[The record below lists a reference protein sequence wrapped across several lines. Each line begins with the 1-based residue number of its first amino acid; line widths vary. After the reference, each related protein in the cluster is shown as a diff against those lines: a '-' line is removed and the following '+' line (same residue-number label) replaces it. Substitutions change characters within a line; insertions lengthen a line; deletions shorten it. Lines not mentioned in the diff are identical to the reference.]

1 MIANKL
7 PYILIILLF
16 PILLL
21 GQKTAL
27 EISEYTQLTTYDQ
40 LTDYIYRLEKT
51 NKRIKVEVIGKSV
64 EGRNIYAMIFSKKG
78 LSVDKKKLKVIVFA
92 QQHGNEQSGKEA
104 ILILAREILEPTNSN
119 LLDIMD
125 IVLIPQ
131 VNPDGA
137 ASNQRRNANGMD
149 LNRNHLIMTEPET
162 QALHRFA
169 DRHQFDVTID
179 VHEYWPYGKA
189 WKEAG
194 YRKNSDVTFGVG
206 TNLNISDELRRKQ
219 NELIQNHVLPKLKKR
234 NIIASSYLPGG
245 PPEID
250 YMRFSTFD
258 INDGRQSFGIQGKFS
273 LIQEGMNGEDLY
285 LDNIFYRARAQK
297 YGLLY
302 TLNLIRDNVDDLR
315 HLIKKNMTYMMKNLT
330 EGVVSI
336 QMRHISDGKPIYF
349 PGYSYNTFQDT
360 MIETSN
366 FKSTI
371 ESIHI
376 VKSPYG
382 YLIPKSDEKLTAW
395 IKNFN
400 IDYTEYR
407 NDKQYSIKEN
417 TVIMIDSIDFEGD
430 QIINPILKIQEL
442 NSVNHSK
449 YWFVPTVQ
457 QKGLAIIQALEPKSM
472 MGLATYDRFKYMI
485 QVGKSFPILRVELKD

>member
-1 MIANKL
+1 
-7 PYILIILLF
+7 
-16 PILLL
+16 
-21 GQKTAL
+21 
-27 EISEYTQLTTYDQ
+27 
-40 LTDYIYRLEKT
+40 
-51 NKRIKVEVIGKSV
+51 
-64 EGRNIYAMIFSKKG
+64 
-78 LSVDKKKLKVIVFA
+78 
-92 QQHGNEQSGKEA
+92 
-104 ILILAREILEPTNSN
+104 
-119 LLDIMD
+119 
-125 IVLIPQ
+125 
-131 VNPDGA
+131 
-137 ASNQRRNANGMD
+137 
-149 LNRNHLIMTEPET
+149 
-162 QALHRFA
+162 
-169 DRHQFDVTID
+169 
-179 VHEYWPYGKA
+179 
-189 WKEAG
+189 
-194 YRKNSDVTFGVG
+194 
-206 TNLNISDELRRKQ
+206 
-219 NELIQNHVLPKLKKR
+219 
-234 NIIASSYLPGG
+234 
-245 PPEID
+245 
-250 YMRFSTFD
+250 
-258 INDGRQSFGIQGKFS
+258 
-273 LIQEGMNGEDLY
+273 
-285 LDNIFYRARAQK
+285 
-297 YGLLY
+297 
-302 TLNLIRDNVDDLR
+302 
-315 HLIKKNMTYMMKNLT
+315 MMKNLT